1 MHACASGSR
10 ESVKESIE
18 LDELQAIAQLVRRG
32 VGVAPLPLSKALTLP
47 RGVVAKD
54 LGDATFYR
62 EIGLVERPS
71 DSRQPIAAL
80 LAQRIAESA
89 ERLRPTP

>member
-1 MHACASGSR
+1 LHACASGSR

-32 VGVAPLPLSKALTLP
+32 VGVALLPLSKALTLP

-80 LAQRIAESA
+80 LAQRIAEAA